1 MSNTI
6 YLKIS
11 KNIIDKNVQLLKIL
25 NYILRFII

>member
-25 NYILRFII
+25 NYILRFIM